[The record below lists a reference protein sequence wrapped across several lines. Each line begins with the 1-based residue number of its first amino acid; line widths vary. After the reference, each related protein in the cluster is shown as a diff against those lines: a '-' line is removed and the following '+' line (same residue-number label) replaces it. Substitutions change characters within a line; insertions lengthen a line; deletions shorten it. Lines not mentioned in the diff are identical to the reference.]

1 MKTRLSRKGV
11 DLGEA
16 RNGGI
21 FGLFDSMI
29 KETCRVSEDE
39 LDLFLFLTTLYVFPP
54 FIKSKETWQVFS
66 PHLIISSIMAT
77 LDLLNKHQSMDSK
90 MALFPDPFDLV

>member
-39 LDLFLFLTTLYVFPP
+39 LDLLCD
-54 FIKSKETWQVFS
+54 I
-66 PHLIISSIMAT
+66 AT
-77 LDLLNKHQSMDSK
+77 EDELDLAVADNLAFGEKRLLLKFLEEKIYNKS
-90 MALFPDPFDLV
+90 

>member
-21 FGLFDSMI
+21 FGLMDSLM
-29 KETCRVSEDE
+29 KETCRISEDE
-39 LDLFLFLTTLYVFPP
+39 LDLLCD
-54 FIKSKETWQVFS
+54 I
-66 PHLIISSIMAT
+66 AT
-77 LDLLNKHQSMDSK
+77 EDELDLAMADNLTFSQKRELLKFLEEKIYNK
-90 MALFPDPFDLV
+90 A

>member
-39 LDLFLFLTTLYVFPP
+39 LDLLCD
-54 FIKSKETWQVFS
+54 I
-66 PHLIISSIMAT
+66 AT
-77 LDLLNKHQSMDSK
+77 EDELDLAIADGLTFSEKRQLLIFLQEKIYNK
-90 MALFPDPFDLV
+90 A

>member
-39 LDLFLFLTTLYVFPP
+39 LDLLCD
-54 FIKSKETWQVFS
+54 I
-66 PHLIISSIMAT
+66 AT
-77 LDLLNKHQSMDSK
+77 EDELDLAVADNLSFGEKRLLLKFLEEKIYNK
-90 MALFPDPFDLV
+90 V

>member
-21 FGLFDSMI
+21 FGLMDSLM
-29 KETCRVSEDE
+29 KETCRISEDE
-39 LDLFLFLTTLYVFPP
+39 LDLLCD
-54 FIKSKETWQVFS
+54 I
-66 PHLIISSIMAT
+66 AT
-77 LDLLNKHQSMDSK
+77 EDELDLAMADNLTFSQKRELLKFLEEKIYNK
-90 MALFPDPFDLV
+90 V

>member
-1 MKTRLSRKGV
+1 MKTRLSRKGA
-11 DLGEA
+11 DLGKA

-39 LDLFLFLTTLYVFPP
+39 LDLLCD
-54 FIKSKETWQVFS
+54 I
-66 PHLIISSIMAT
+66 AT
-77 LDLLNKHQSMDSK
+77 EDELDLAVADNLAFGEKRLLLKFLEEKIYNK
-90 MALFPDPFDLV
+90 A

>member
-11 DLGEA
+11 DLGES
-16 RNGGI
+16 RNSGI

-39 LDLFLFLTTLYVFPP
+39 LDLLCD
-54 FIKSKETWQVFS
+54 I
-66 PHLIISSIMAT
+66 AT
-77 LDLLNKHQSMDSK
+77 EDELDLAVADNLAFGEKRLLLKFLEEKIYNK
-90 MALFPDPFDLV
+90 A